1 CRPSCKETRRAGL
14 PYDFSP
20 EETHYDRN
28 SYPRFIS
35 DGMSELNVSVKK
47 ACKQPVFQTRDRHR
61 GRIERPSARWLTLRQ
76 TLRARPTAAS
86 MRPVELGISER
97 PHYRDIAA
105 ITAKGAPIYGVDINV
120 LQFVVIG

>member
-1 CRPSCKETRRAGL
+1 
-14 PYDFSP
+14 
-20 EETHYDRN
+20 
-28 SYPRFIS
+28 
-35 DGMSELNVSVKK
+35 
-47 ACKQPVFQTRDRHR
+47 
-61 GRIERPSARWLTLRQ
+61 
-76 TLRARPTAAS
+76 

>member
-1 CRPSCKETRRAGL
+1 MAVFKRRASSL
-14 PYDFSP
+14 FSRRGIGT
-20 EETHYDRN
+20 E
-28 SYPRFIS
+28 
-35 DGMSELNVSVKK
+35 DG
-47 ACKQPVFQTRDRHR
+47 A
-61 GRIERPSARWLTLRQ
+61 ERPSARWLTLRQ

-86 MRPVELGISER
+86 MWPVELGISER